1 MNLTSKGRDSDG
13 RKKITKIEAQKR
25 KGRFNIYIDGKYA
38 LPMSEEVLIKFRV
51 FKGMEVDKDL
61 IEKFK
66 HADDLSKLHSKA
78 LNYLAHNLRTEYEVR
93 TKLAEISE
101 DPDAI
106 DRVIDQLI
114 DQRLVNDAKYAESY
128 VRTVV
133 REEKNGPDW
142 IRRHLKE
149 KRVASDAI
157 EAAIDHEFPEDEV
170 LRIGVEVAKKQL
182 KVHHQDAAKMAI
194 NKTKNLLIRRGFP
207 YGDLD
212 QIMDQLDTDTLT
224 GDDSELIDRSRKSI
238 GRNTR
243 NWVITNK
250 ARKPNKPC
258 FERGLPWMIL
268 RLLWRSWLE
277 VNFIRKIPPIL
288 I

>member
-1 MNLTSKGRDSDG
+1 MVE
-13 RKKITKIEAQKR
+13 KITKIEAQKR

-149 KRVASDAI
+149 KRVASDVI
-157 EAAIDHEFPEDEV
+157 ETAIDHEFPEDEV

-224 GDDSELIDRSRKSI
+224 GDDSELIDRFAEKYWQKYAKLGDYEQSQKTKQALFRK
-238 GRNTR
+238 GFTMDD
-243 NWVITNK
+243 ITIALEK
-250 ARKPNKPC
+250 LAR
-258 FERGLPWMIL
+258 
-268 RLLWRSWLE
+268 S
-277 VNFIRKIPPIL
+277 
-288 I
+288 